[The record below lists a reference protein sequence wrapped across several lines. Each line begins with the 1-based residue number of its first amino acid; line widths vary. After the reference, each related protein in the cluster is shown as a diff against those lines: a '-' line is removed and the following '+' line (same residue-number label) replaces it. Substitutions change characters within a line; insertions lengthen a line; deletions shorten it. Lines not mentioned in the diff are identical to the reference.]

1 MGIINTFDAWG
12 VLEIKVISK
21 PTPIWG
27 GVNGMVVNRNFK
39 VSDLFFTTNDGASI
53 SLGISSTSIA
63 KITIGKMYD
72 F

>member
-1 MGIINTFDAWG
+1 
-12 VLEIKVISK
+12 
-21 PTPIWG
+21 
-27 GVNGMVVNRNFK
+27 
-39 VSDLFFTTNDGASI
+39 LFFTTNDGASI